1 MFLRKTSTKK
11 LLLFV
16 DVKDKTT
23 ELISSSVVTKVM
35 SNMVM
40 NNVSTTLDSAA
51 IDASNEPTVGHVVNW
66 DSLEILLVVED
77 QVSVDNPVVD
87 EALMYEFLGLRDE
100 DERAEKES
108 LADEQQQQTEIG
120 DMDFEV
126 PELEIDDCIPGE

>member
-40 NNVSTTLDSAA
+40 DNVSTTLDSAA
-51 IDASNEPTVGHVVNW
+51 IDASNEPAVGHVVNW

-77 QVSVDNPVVD
+77 QVSVVNPVVD

-108 LADEQQQQTEIG
+108 LANE
-120 DMDFEV
+120 
-126 PELEIDDCIPGE
+126 

>member
-1 MFLRKTSTKK
+1 
-11 LLLFV
+11 
-16 DVKDKTT
+16 
-23 ELISSSVVTKVM
+23 M

-40 NNVSTTLDSAA
+40 DNVSTTLDSAA
-51 IDASNEPTVGHVVNW
+51 IDASNEPAVGHVVNW

-77 QVSVDNPVVD
+77 QVGVVNPVVD

-126 PELEIDDCIPGE
+126 PELEIDDCISGEESAAYDREDPPIGCWDSLPLYERI